1 MNDLPTQIERTVR
14 EQKLFRRGER
24 ILVAVSGGLDS
35 MALLHLLAGL
45 AESQRWQ
52 LRVAHFNHQL
62 RGRASDSDERFVKRA
77 AGKLGLPFASGRAD
91 VRSAADAQGESLEM
105 AARRL
110 RHRFLAQTA
119 RRWTC
124 NCIALAHH
132 ADDQVE
138 LFFIRLLRGAGPE
151 GLGGMKRI
159 SPSPADRSIRLVR
172 PLLATG
178 REELRAFAA
187 EECVQFRED
196 ASNDS
201 REILRNRIRH
211 ELLPL
216 LQREYQPAIRKL
228 VERVMELVIGDAEVV
243 IEAARTALRMKPRTI
258 AGWPIGLQRRI
269 IQVQLR
275 RRGVAANYQLIEL
288 LRTRTDQTV
297 SITPQLSV
305 LCDPMGRLRFLKP
318 QAVEFHEG
326 MVEVDVSRGAGE
338 VSFGGLELSW
348 QRQNSHGDVRRSAGS
363 GLEYFDAD
371 SLGPRI
377 ILRHWRPGDRFQ
389 PIGLKHEVKLQ
400 DWFTNRKV
408 PHARRRELVIATS
421 VTGQIFWVEGQRI
434 GEPFKLTT
442 ATRRRL
448 VLRWKRA

>member
-1 MNDLPTQIERTVR
+1 MNDLPAQIERTVR

-45 AESQRWQ
+45 ADSQRWQ

-62 RGRASDSDERFVKRA
+62 RGRASGADERFVKRA
-77 AGKLGLPFASGRAD
+77 ARKLGLPFTSGRAD
-91 VRSAADAQGESLEM
+91 VRSAAEAQGESLEM
-105 AARRL
+105 AARDL

-119 RRWTC
+119 RRWRC
-124 NCIALAHH
+124 NSIALAHH

-138 LFFIRLLRGAGPE
+138 LFFIRLLRGAGSE
-151 GLGGMKRI
+151 GLGGMKWI
-159 SPSPADRSIRLVR
+159 SPSPADRKIHLVR

-187 EECVQFRED
+187 EERVRFRED

-216 LQREYQPAIRKL
+216 LRRDYQPAIRKV
-228 VERVMELVIGDAEVV
+228 VERVMELVIADAEVV
-243 IEAARTALRMKPRTI
+243 IEAARTALRLKPRTL
-258 AGWPIGLQRRI
+258 AGWPVGLQRRI
-269 IQVQLR
+269 IQVQLQR
-275 RRGVAANYQLIEL
+275 LGIAAEYQLIEL
-288 LRTRTDQTV
+288 LRTRPDHPV
-297 SITPQLSV
+297 SISPQLSV
-305 LCDPMGRLRFLKP
+305 VCDPMGRLRFLKP
-318 QAVEFHEG
+318 QAVEFYEG

-348 QRQNSHGDVRRSAGS
+348 QRQNSPGDVRRSAGS

-371 SLGPRI
+371 SIGSRI
-377 ILRHWRPGDRFQ
+377 ILRHWQPGDRFH
-389 PIGLKHEVKLQ
+389 PIGMKREVKLQ

-408 PHARRRELVIATS
+408 PRDRRRELVIATTVS
-421 VTGQIFWVEGQRI
+421 GQIFWVEGERI
-434 GEPFKLTT
+434 GEPYKLTA